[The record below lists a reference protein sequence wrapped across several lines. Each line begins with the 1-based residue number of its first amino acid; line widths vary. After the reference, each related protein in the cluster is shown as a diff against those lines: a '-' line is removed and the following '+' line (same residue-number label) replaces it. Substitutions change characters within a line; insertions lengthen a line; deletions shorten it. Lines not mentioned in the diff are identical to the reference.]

1 MEKTIRKVRFADSF
15 SWEEI
20 PFDESKWDPR
30 HEFPGE
36 IFGLYNGTHISLK
49 KEEKAEK
56 IEAGTDK

>member
-20 PFDESKWDPR
+20 PFDESKWEPR

-36 IFGLYNGTHISLK
+36 IFGIYSGTHISLK
-49 KEEKAEK
+49 KEEKVQK
-56 IEAGTDK
+56 IELVKDK